1 MVKKILNFKFYL
13 VLGQEIKI
21 YDLRLQKASIS
32 TTIPSS
38 RGLTFLFRSLS
49 WPDRHCEPTG
59 VTVQEEDCSTAASS
73 GFPENRVRG
82 IRALAE
88 PPMASNH
95 THCPHLRLLR
105 AGVLSKESGR
115 AAHPDH

>member
-1 MVKKILNFKFYL
+1 M
-13 VLGQEIKI
+13 
-21 YDLRLQKASIS
+21 
-32 TTIPSS
+32 
-38 RGLTFLFRSLS
+38 
-49 WPDRHCEPTG
+49 
-59 VTVQEEDCSTAASS
+59 AASS

-82 IRALAE
+82 ICALAE

-115 AAHPDH
+115 AAHPDP